1 MSANPVL
8 LTPVLLTPVLLG
20 ITGKIGSGKSTVTEY
35 LKSRY
40 NMLEYMFAGPLKKIA
55 IALGFEEQQIYGTQE
70 QKLEVNKF
78 WGISGRKF
86 LQVFGSEVCRDYLP
100 KVLPDMNLNNSTLWV
115 RLFEKFYEDM
125 LLAKKK
131 SIVCSDVRFEDESNS
146 IKARGGIVIGI
157 ERPDPVVA
165 TNSTLTDDNTSID
178 DTEDGVEVGSVD
190 VTDVDATDVVDVN
203 GAEVKTNVDVGEAEV
218 KTDSNS
224 SQPTNLTHLTHQS
237 EMQADLVKPHF
248 IIVND
253 GSLTDLYNK
262 IDVVYGYL
270 AADLNLPTK
279 TIRL

>member
-1 MSANPVL
+1 MSANS
-8 LTPVLLTPVLLG
+8 VLLTPVLLG

-55 IALGFEEQQIYGTQE
+55 IALGFEEHQTYGTQE

-178 DTEDGVEVGSVD
+178 DTTTLRINDTEDGDVEVDSAD
-190 VTDVDATDVVDVN
+190 VTDVDAISVEVD
-203 GAEVKTNVDVGEAEV
+203 AKTTITTTANP
-218 KTDSNS
+218 
-224 SQPTNLTHLTHQS
+224 SQPTNLTNLTHLTHQS

-253 GSLTDLYNK
+253 GSLADLYNK

-270 AADLNLPTK
+270 TADLNLPTR

>member
-1 MSANPVL
+1 MSANS
-8 LTPVLLTPVLLG
+8 VLLTPVLLG

-55 IALGFEEQQIYGTQE
+55 IALGFEEHQAYGTQE

-146 IKARGGIVIGI
+146 IKERGGIVIGI
-157 ERPDPVVA
+157 ERPDPAVA
-165 TNSTLTDDNTSID
+165 DNPTTLRIN

-190 VTDVDATDVVDVN
+190 VDSVDVEAKTDVVDV
-203 GAEVKTNVDVGEAEV
+203 VDVEA
-218 KTDSNS
+218 KTADVTAS
-224 SQPTNLTHLTHQS
+224 HLTHQS

-253 GSLTDLYNK
+253 GSLEDLYNK

-270 AADLNLPTK
+270 AADLNLPTR